1 MQSPVFQ
8 TASALVVEGGAMR
21 GIFAA
26 GVLDAFMQAGFQP
39 FDFAIGVSAGA
50 TNLTAYATG
59 QAGRSHAAITRI
71 ATRREFFNPLRGL
84 SGGHLTDVD
93 WLWNY
98 AHSEIPLQTHKLS
111 AALPLYATVTRVS
124 DQQPAYLRVTP
135 NNVHALMVATCA
147 LPFAFRKSVVL
158 DEVRYVDGGVSD
170 SIPVRKAWD
179 MGARDIVVILSQP
192 LGYRKSESS
201 DDTLSFTQRLLQK
214 TFSRVLGEDEAL
226 WQAMQLRGKQYN
238 ASLDFIAQPP
248 AGCRVHVIAPPAG
261 FAVDR
266 MTMNQDKLA
275 AGYRMGTE
283 AGTAF
288 MASFGIQLPEQ
299 VA

>member
-8 TASALVVEGGAMR
+8 TASALIVEGGAMR

-26 GVLDAFMQAGFQP
+26 GVLDVFMQAGFQP

-59 QAGRSHAAITRI
+59 QVGRSQAAITRF

-111 AALPLYATVTRVS
+111 AALPLYATVTRVN
-124 DQQPAYLRVTP
+124 DLQPAYLRVTP

-201 DDTLSFTQRLLQK
+201 DDTLSLTQRLLQK

-226 WQAMQLRGKQYN
+226 WQAMQQRGKQYN
-238 ASLDFIAQPP
+238 VSLDFIAQPP
-248 AGCRVHVIAPPAG
+248 AGCRVHVIAPPAE
-261 FAVDR
+261 FAVNR
-266 MTMNQDKLA
+266 LTMNRDKLA
-275 AGYRMGTE
+275 DGYRMGTE
-283 AGTAF
+283 AGAAF
-288 MASFGIQLPEQ
+288 MASLGIQLPEQ